1 MVMRK
6 KGGEKRKMSEYI
18 YISYKEACQ
27 SAKS

>member
-27 SAKS
+27 SES